1 MIRLSSGYNHC
12 VCLIQITRPNKVNE
26 ITAFAWGCPDDS
38 RLGSCDHRMHFTP
51 QEVHGLTTIVRKNH
65 WTFKDVKCG
74 GAHTL
79 VLEKYNGLVVAWG
92 QGRYG
97 QLGYG
102 HVWDRADPVMITGLR
117 SVCDLACGAR
127 HSVALVDRVAR

>member
-1 MIRLSSGYNHC
+1 MSQIKWRIGSEKVIRLASGYNHC
-12 VCLIQITRPNKVNE
+12 VCLIEITRPDQRVE

-38 RLGSCDHRMHFTP
+38 RLGSCDVRMHYVP
-51 QEVHGLTTIVRKNH
+51 QEVHSLTTIVRKNH
-65 WTFKDVKCG
+65 WVFRDVKCG

-79 VLEKYNGLVVAWG
+79 VLEKYNGLVIAWG

-102 HVWDRADPVMITGLR
+102 HVWDRADPVMIMGLR
-117 SVCDLACGAR
+117 R
-127 HSVALVDRVAR
+127 